1 MTRSIAQDL
10 EDIAEEFDLLDDWQ
24 EQLGY
29 VIDLGRGLEPL
40 SDDERTDAN
49 KVRGCASQV
58 WVVSHRA
65 PDGRLEFKADSDAQ
79 IPKGLIA
86 ILLKLYSGRRPEE
99 IRALDPQV
107 AVDRLKLGHMLT
119 AQRANGLAAMVE
131 RIRREAAA
139 A

>member
-1 MTRSIAQDL
+1 MTSSIAQDL
-10 EDIAEEFDLLDDWQ
+10 DEIAEEFDLLGDWQ

-29 VIDLGRGLEPL
+29 VIDLGRGLAPL
-40 SDDERTDAN
+40 AEDERTDAN

-58 WVVSHRA
+58 WVVAGRT

-107 AVDRLKLGHMLT
+107 AVERLKLGHMLT
-119 AQRANGLAAMVE
+119 SQRANGLAAMVE

-139 A
+139 